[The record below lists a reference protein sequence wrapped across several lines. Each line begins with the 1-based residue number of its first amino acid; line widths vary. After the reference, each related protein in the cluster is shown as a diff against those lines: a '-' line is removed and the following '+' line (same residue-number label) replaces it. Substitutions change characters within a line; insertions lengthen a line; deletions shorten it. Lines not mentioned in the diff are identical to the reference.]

1 MEGGA
6 ARTVQG
12 RRSVYIYIYMYLYT
26 LMHLHEYVYIYTWG
40 LCSEPACF
48 PTVGVELFVFLGT
61 SKFGTNN
68 GSIPPTLDSHH
79 MLGHHIANRNERR
92 TKRRARKQ
100 REQGQEKEQKRREER
115 KKGHNRKKNQ
125 TRRAKRKK
133 RKERTDLRSL
143 KKARPQPG
151 PEK

>member
-1 MEGGA
+1 MEGGEA
-6 ARTVQG
+6 ENPDLEWKAGRQELFRVDARYT
-12 RRSVYIYIYMYLYT
+12 YIYIYMYLYT

-79 MLGHHIANRNERR
+79 AW
-92 TKRRARKQ
+92 A
-100 REQGQEKEQKRREER
+100 
-115 KKGHNRKKNQ
+115 
-125 TRRAKRKK
+125 
-133 RKERTDLRSL
+133 SYC
-143 KKARPQPG
+143 
-151 PEK
+151 